1 MMRKDLVRDGEV
13 LSGALLAALGAF
25 IVIEARQW
33 GYYAST
39 GPGPGFLPTIYG
51 LAMIALSLLLIANKV
66 RSRPHEHRAV
76 DWPATRRALFTWTAF
91 VVAAALLK
99 PLGFVLSFALLTFAI
114 VAFVFRRPLHKAAAT
129 AVLTAAAF
137 YLTFP
142 VALGVA
148 LPTGWLGF

>member
-1 MMRKDLVRDGEV
+1 MRKDLLRDGEV
-13 LSGALLAALGAF
+13 MSGALLAALGAF
-25 IVIEARQW
+25 IMIEARQW

-51 LAMIALSLLLIANKV
+51 FAMVALSLLMIANKV
-66 RSRPHEHRAV
+66 RSPPGERHAFG
-76 DWPATRRALFTWTAF
+76 WPGTRRALFTWLAF
-91 VVAAALLK
+91 VAAAALLK

-129 AVLTAAAF
+129 AVLAAAAF

>member
-1 MMRKDLVRDGEV
+1 MRKDLLRDGDV
-13 LSGALLAALGAF
+13 ISGAMVAALGVF
-25 IVIEARQW
+25 IVIEASQW

-51 LAMIALSLLLIANKV
+51 VAMVALSLLLITNKV
-66 RSRPHEHRAV
+66 RGRPEERRAI
-76 DWPATRRALFTWTAF
+76 DWPATRRALFTWVAF
-91 VVAAALLK
+91 VIAAALLK

-114 VAFVFRRPLHKAAAT
+114 VAFVFRRPLLKAAAT
-129 AVLTAAAF
+129 AALTALAF

-148 LPTGWLGF
+148 LPTGWLGL

>member
-1 MMRKDLVRDGEV
+1 MRKDLLRDGEV
-13 LSGALLAALGAF
+13 ISGALLAALGVF

-51 LAMIALSLLLIANKV
+51 LAMVALSLLMIANKV
-66 RSRPHEHRAV
+66 RSRSEERQAI
-76 DWPATRRALFTWTAF
+76 DWPAIRRALFTWVAF

-114 VAFVFRRPLHKAAAT
+114 VAFVFRRPLYKAAAT

-142 VALGVA
+142 IALGVA